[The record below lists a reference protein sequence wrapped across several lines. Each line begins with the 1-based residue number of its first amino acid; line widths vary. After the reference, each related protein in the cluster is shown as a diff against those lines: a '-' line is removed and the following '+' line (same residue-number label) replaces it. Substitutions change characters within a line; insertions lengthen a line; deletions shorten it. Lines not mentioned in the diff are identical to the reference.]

1 MDLRAYYRKIR
12 DAEASIDDEFPI
24 VKSLAREEGGQGG
37 RLTEVSRAVAARMIT
52 DGLAEL
58 ATAKEARE
66 LRARIEKARKVEQER
81 REAERIQFTILSE
94 ADVRSLQRPAKGNRN
109 S

>member
-1 MDLRAYYRKIR
+1 MPPPPRAETNPSRFELSQVVVTPPLKLFHTFQTLGIVYR
-12 DAEASIDDEFPI
+12 DAYNRKLNHKYLPKWREYKE
-24 VKSLAREEGGQGG
+24 LARWA
-37 RLTEVSRAVAARMIT
+37 S
-52 DGLAEL
+52 
-58 ATAKEARE
+58 
-66 LRARIEKARKVEQER
+66 RKVEQER